1 MGNYYTHMARN
12 RDPDI
17 DERVLAAARTVMA
30 RDGYARM
37 SFDRVAGEA
46 GVTRPTVY
54 LRHPTKA
61 QLATAA
67 LAAYRERGKPRD
79 SGETRADLL
88 ARLRHFRRGV
98 ERPNGM
104 DMLGTVLAEE
114 PHTPELLALWRERL
128 VKPRRDELRAIL
140 QRAMTRG
147 ELRPGADVEA
157 AVAMLVG
164 SYFARYVERGRAPRG
179 WPEAEVDMVLAALR

>member
-1 MGNYYTHMARN
+1 MGNYYTQMARN

-17 DERVLAAARTVMA
+17 DERILAAALTVMA

-37 SFDRVAGEA
+37 SFDGVAGEA

-61 QLATAA
+61 KLATAA
-67 LAAYRERGKPRD
+67 LAAYREYGKPHD
-79 SGETRADLL
+79 SGDTRADLL

-104 DMLGTVLAEE
+104 AMLGTVLAEE
-114 PHTPELLALWRERL
+114 PHTPEVLALWRERL

-140 QRAMTRG
+140 RRALERG
-147 ELRPGADVEA
+147 ELRPDADIEA

-179 WPEAEVDMVLAALR
+179 WPEAEVDMVLAALS